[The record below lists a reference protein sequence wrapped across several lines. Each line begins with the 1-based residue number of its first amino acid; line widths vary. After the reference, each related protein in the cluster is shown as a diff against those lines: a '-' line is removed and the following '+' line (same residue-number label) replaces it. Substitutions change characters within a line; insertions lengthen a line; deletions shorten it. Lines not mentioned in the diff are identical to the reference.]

1 MAPSLDFAVTW
12 PEGPFHLKSTVQ
24 FRTLFVYSHPCFTKA
39 VRTLMEGH
47 VVVKR
52 KTGQTQQD
60 KRERETGQKVGLE
73 EPGPQMVLLA

>member
-1 MAPSLDFAVTW
+1 
-12 PEGPFHLKSTVQ
+12 
-24 FRTLFVYSHPCFTKA
+24 
-39 VRTLMEGH
+39 MEGH